1 MTWPTSAPTVSVGIK
16 ELVFDQSIPMEEMK
30 FYGLNDL
37 IARIRTTCFVPSLA
51 LCFFLL
57 LAFGLE
63 NQAFARGT
71 AAGTVISNQA
81 ELNYSQQG
89 VFGAVARSN
98 AVQFTVY
105 KVIDVAVQSLDAG
118 GVPTGSPDAA
128 VPLSFKVTNL
138 GNAPEV
144 FRLERVVLSA
154 AGDFTPTVSSAG
166 SIFIEN
172 GLQAGFQASG
182 PYADTQ
188 YIAGSNDLNL
198 AADASYTVYLSSDFP
213 SNLANGRQGRAAIR
227 ALSVT
232 AAAAGS
238 IPGTSVPSAASAGG
252 FAIVGASRAVAEAI
266 GSYVV
271 TGLRLIMTKTQVAVR
286 APNGSSDLISGAEC
300 DYLVD
305 IQLQGSTGNIDDV
318 VVEDPLPATLR
329 YLANSLKINGVAK
342 TDLADADEAQVVNE
356 KISIKL
362 GRLVPSNRFSITYTT
377 RLQ

>member
-1 MTWPTSAPTVSVGIK
+1 
-16 ELVFDQSIPMEEMK
+16 MK
-30 FYGLNDL
+30 YYGAKDL
-37 IARIRTTCFVPSLA
+37 IAKIKTACFVPSLV
-51 LCFFLL
+51 LLIPFLL
-57 LAFGLE
+57 AASLANPAFG
-63 NQAFARGT
+63 RGT
-71 AAGTVISNQA
+71 PAGTVISNQA
-81 ELNYSQQG
+81 ELQYSQQG

-98 AVQFTVY
+98 TVQFTVY

-138 GNAPEV
+138 GNAAEV
-144 FRLERVVLSA
+144 FRLERVALSVV
-154 AGDFTPTVSSAG
+154 GDFTPTVSSTG

-182 PYADTQ
+182 PYADAQ
-188 YIAGSNDLNL
+188 YVSGSNDLNL
-198 AADASYTVYLSSDFP
+198 AADASYTVYLSSDFAA
-213 SNLANGRQGRAAIR
+213 NLANGRQGRAAIR
-227 ALSVT
+227 AVAVT
-232 AAAAGS
+232 TGAAGS
-238 IPGTSVPSAASAGG
+238 VPGTSVPSASSVGG
-252 FAIVGASRAVAEAI
+252 FAVVGASRAVAEAT

-318 VVEDPLPATLR
+318 IVEDPLPATLR

>member
-1 MTWPTSAPTVSVGIK
+1 MPVK
-16 ELVFDQSIPMEEMK
+16 EMK
-30 FYGLNDL
+30 LYGLLDL
-37 IARIRTTCFVPSLA
+37 IGQHKTFCFVPSFVLS
-51 LCFFLL
+51 FLL
-57 LAFGLE
+57 LVATGLA
-63 NQAFARGT
+63 NSAFARGT
-71 AAGTVISNQA
+71 PAGTVISNQA

-89 VFGAVARSN
+89 VFGAVAKSN
-98 AVQFTVY
+98 SVQIIVY

-138 GNAPEV
+138 GNSPEV
-144 FRLERVVLSA
+144 FRLERAVLSTP
-154 AGDFTPTVSSAG
+154 GDFTPTISSSG

-172 GLQAGFQASG
+172 GLQAGFQAIG

-198 AADASYTVYLSSDFP
+198 AADGSYTVYLSSDFP
-213 SNLANGRQGRAAIR
+213 ANLTNGHQGRASIR
-227 ALSVT
+227 AVSVT
-232 AAAAGS
+232 FGASGS
-238 IPGTSVPSAASAGG
+238 VPGTSVPSAASVGG
-252 FAIVGASRAVAEAI
+252 FAIVGASRAVAEAT
-266 GSYVV
+266 GGYVV

-318 VVEDPLPATLR
+318 LVEDPLPATLR

>member
-1 MTWPTSAPTVSVGIK
+1 
-16 ELVFDQSIPMEEMK
+16 MK

-37 IARIRTTCFVPSLA
+37 TAKIKTSCFVSSLVLA
-51 LCFFLL
+51 MLL
-57 LAFGLE
+57 WLAASE
-63 NQAFARGT
+63 AFARGT
-71 AAGTVISNQA
+71 PAGTVISNQA
-81 ELNYSQQG
+81 ELQYSQQG

-98 AVQFTVY
+98 TVQFTVY
-105 KVIDVAVQSLDAG
+105 RVIDVAVQSLDAG

-144 FRLERVVLSA
+144 FRLERVALAVV
-154 AGDFTPTVSSAG
+154 GDFTPTVSSAG
-166 SIFIEN
+166 SIFVEN

-188 YIAGSNDLNL
+188 YVAGSNDLNL
-198 AADASYTVYLSSDFP
+198 AADASYTVYLSSDFAA
-213 SNLANGRQGRAAIR
+213 NLTNGRQGRAAIR
-227 ALSVT
+227 AVSVT
-232 AAAAGS
+232 AGAAGAV
-238 IPGTSVPSAASAGG
+238 PGTSVPSASSAGG
-252 FAIVGASRAVAEAI
+252 FAIVGASRATSEAT

-286 APNGSSDLISGAEC
+286 APNGSSDLMSGAEC

-305 IQLQGSTGNIDDV
+305 IQLQGSTGNVDDV
-318 VVEDPLPATLR
+318 VVEDPLPPTLR

-342 TDLADADEAQVVNE
+342 TDVADADEAQVVNE